1 MRSPPAACTGSF
13 MRPIVAVA
21 FRPWAGENGGMSTP
35 TAGSAAT
42 PATIERTPEG
52 WRAPG
57 IANLHSHAFQRAMAG
72 MAERQSNPEDSFWTW
87 RETMYRF
94 AARFDPDT
102 LHAVASQL
110 YVEMLEAGYT
120 GVCEFHY
127 LHHAPD
133 GRPYDDPAAMS
144 QAPVAAARNTG
155 IRLTLLPVLY
165 MAGGFDG
172 RALGERQKRFGHD
185 LDGYLRLF
193 ESLHARQDE

>member
-1 MRSPPAACTGSF
+1 
-13 MRPIVAVA
+13 
-21 FRPWAGENGGMSTP
+21 
-35 TAGSAAT
+35 
-42 PATIERTPEG
+42 
-52 WRAPG
+52 
-57 IANLHSHAFQRAMAG
+57 MAG
-72 MAERQSNPEDSFWTW
+72 MAERLTNPEDSFWTW

-102 LHAVASQL
+102 LHAVAAQL

-120 GVCEFHY
+120 SVCEFHY

-133 GRPYDDPAAMS
+133 GLLYADPAAMS
-144 QAPVAAARNTG
+144 QALVAAARDTG

-193 ESLHARQDE
+193 ESLHVRQDERLRVGFALHSLRAVPGDAMHGVIKALPGDRSEEHTSELQSLMRPSYADLCLKTKDHERVEQHANAT